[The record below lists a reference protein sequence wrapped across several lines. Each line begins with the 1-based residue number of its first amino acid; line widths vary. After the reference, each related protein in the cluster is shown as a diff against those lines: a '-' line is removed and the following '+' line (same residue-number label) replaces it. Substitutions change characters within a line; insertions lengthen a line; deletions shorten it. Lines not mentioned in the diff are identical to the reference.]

1 MAGKKMAVDYKKL
14 KKAVEDRNYTI
25 FTAGVE
31 IGRCD
36 TCLYGAK
43 RNGYLSIQVIED
55 LKDIGITY
63 DMIKPESKEPEKPES
78 ETKFTNISEQT
89 LKALLTLQG
98 QQCNNMLEVYRV
110 LIKISE
116 QLDELL
122 A

>member
-1 MAGKKMAVDYKKL
+1 MAGKKMAVDYKRL

-55 LKDIGITY
+55 LKGIGITY

-78 ETKFTNISEQT
+78 ETKFTNI
-89 LKALLTLQG
+89 
-98 QQCNNMLEVYRV
+98 NMLEVYRV
-110 LIKISE
+110 LLKISE
-116 QLDELL
+116 QLEELM